1 MEIRL
6 MAHTHSSFK
15 TAHKK
20 VESAESELSLKFKKD
35 LDKIREEVKKGRYVS
50 YKTLDDMDK
59 DI

>member
-1 MEIRL
+1 